1 MKNKVKNKSD
11 RKKLFILI
19 LLLFLVIG
27 VSGYGAYSY
36 FYTTGEFNAS
46 DTVEIASFD
55 PEVDVSG
62 NFLGHGGSIILT
74 CPDSRLGNETVQCTG
89 QLTVTNYGGTNIVLS
104 IPEGATASVE
114 TMNQDAV
121 QATAGTPSFS
131 WGSGTTLSPDQSS
144 TLTVTV
150 PVTLS
155 SCFGDS
161 ERACKRSEAYNEYE
175 DEKEEVEVTV
185 SFKVKAEQAH

>member
-19 LLLFLVIG
+19 LLLFVVIG

-55 PEVDVSG
+55 PEVSG
-62 NFLGHGGSIILT
+62 DFLGHGGSIILT
-74 CPDSRLGNETVQCTG
+74 CPDSGLGNETVQCTG
-89 QLTVTNYGGTNIVLS
+89 ELEVTNYGGTNIVLS
-104 IPEGATASVE
+104 IPEGATASV
-114 TMNQDAV
+114 NQYYKDAV

-155 SCFGDS
+155 SCFGDF
-161 ERACKRSEAYNEYE
+161 ERACQRSEPYNEYE
-175 DEKEEVEVTV
+175 DEKEKVEVTV